1 MNRQPVILI
10 DKEVPFLEGV
20 FDNRAVVRLMKG
32 AEITATD
39 IGDADALIIRTRTE
53 CVPRTLEGSR
63 VSFIGSATIGTDHID
78 TGYCT
83 SHGIEVANAP
93 GCNAGAVMQYVFTA
107 LAGWSGKK
115 GRSLSGMTMGI
126 IGVGNVGRRVA
137 ELARMLGFRVLLN
150 DPPRAAAEGPHDF
163 SDLPQILFLS
173 DIVTL
178 HVPLTADTFAMAGDS
193 FFRKMKDGAC
203 FVNTSR
209 GAVVNEEALR
219 KHAPR
224 LGGVILDVWNNEP
237 DIDERTLGVT
247 DIATPHIAG
256 YSLEGKRNAS
266 QTVVRAMAHHFRWED
281 LYDFS
286 IKLPVP
292 DFVPEHLLFKDC
304 FPIFVE
310 DSKLRSSPN
319 QFESWRSGYTFRRE
333 WTREQFNQLPQCLL
347 HKI

>member
-1 MNRQPVILI
+1 MYRQPVILI
-10 DKEVPFLEGV
+10 DKEIPFLEGV

-32 AEITATD
+32 AEISAEE
-39 IGDADALIIRTRTE
+39 ICNADVLIIRTRTE

-63 VSFIGSATIGTDHID
+63 ISFIGSATIGTDHID
-78 TGYCT
+78 TQYCA

-107 LAGWSGKK
+107 LSGWSEKK
-115 GRSLSGMTMGI
+115 NRSLSGMTLGI
-126 IGVGNVGRRVA
+126 VGVGNVGSRVA
-137 ELARMLGFRVLLN
+137 TLARLLGFRVLLN
-150 DPPRAAAEGPHDF
+150 DPPREAAEGPHGF
-163 SDLPQILFLS
+163 SDLHQVLAQS

-178 HVPLTADTFAMAGDS
+178 HVPLTADTCALAGDS
-193 FFRKMKDGAC
+193 FFSKMKEGAC
-203 FVNTSR
+203 FINTSR

-237 DIDERTLGVT
+237 VIDEHTLSIT

-266 QTVVRAMAHHFRWED
+266 QTIVHAVARHFGWED
-281 LYDFS
+281 LYDFK
-286 IKLPVP
+286 IELPVP
-292 DFVPEHLLFKDC
+292 DFVPEHLLLKDC

-310 DSKLRSSPN
+310 DSKLRCSPKD
-319 QFESWRSGYTFRRE
+319 FERLRSNYTFRRE
-333 WTREQFNQLPQCLL
+333 WTPEQFNRLPQCLL
-347 HKI
+347 RMI